1 ISEYS
6 TTSVLASNDRVAI
19 SDTSTGGENR
29 TVTLAILTSYFGNLY
44 YPVGSYY
51 FNYSNS
57 TNPSTL
63 LGFGTWVQ
71 VRGRV
76 IVGQGQGT
84 DVNGTNQT
92 FTAGTTGGEYTHTL
106 SASEIPEHRHF
117 MFGDNQPGSFNEIS
131 GTGTACR
138 RSANGRG
145 DEEYRI
151 DEVSPFEEPLHGQ
164 TSAIGGSSSHNNV
177 QPYEVAY

>member
-1 ISEYS
+1 MADIQISEFPEAAPQDSDILHGKRENGEDIKISFENIADEILSRVVIEEQLISEYS

-92 FTAGTTGGEYTHTL
+92 FTAGTTVGEYTHTL
-106 SASEIPEHRHF
+106 SASE
-117 MFGDNQPGSFNEIS
+117 
-131 GTGTACR
+131 
-138 RSANGRG
+138 
-145 DEEYRI
+145 
-151 DEVSPFEEPLHGQ
+151 
-164 TSAIGGSSSHNNV
+164 
-177 QPYEVAY
+177 